1 MFNNHLLIR
10 LVLIGFIFSAIGGC
24 KKKDTALPMISKTYL
39 KGVGPTYAD
48 LQGRVYV
55 EGGAPIEQ
63 RGVCWVLKNTA
74 GSAEVMQWPT
84 IENDTMQLDGNTGLV
99 NVRIRGL
106 APDTAYFASFYAK
119 NSNGVKYSYPVLV
132 RTPKIL
138 DGFVF
143 VEGEDFQM
151 GNILG
156 DDDEKPVHMVTL
168 DNYFISAK
176 EVTNIQYCKFLNAL
190 EVGIDGTSGDM
201 KYVDIGNPETLIAHN
216 GSQFIPVAGFEN
228 YPVINVSWYGAK
240 AYCNW
245 MGGRLPTEAEWE
257 FAARGGIKS
266 KGYVYAGSNTPG
278 DIAWFVD
285 NAANKLHQGA
295 GKGTNEIGAYDM
307 NGNVWEWCE
316 DWYGANYYGGSSIK
330 NPEGASSGTEKVL
343 RGGSYLESAT
353 LTTRRYRHTPQTT
366 AKNIGFRVKVAI

>member
-10 LVLIGFIFSAIGGC
+10 LLLIVFIFFTIGGC

-55 EGGAPIEQ
+55 EGGSPIEQ

-74 GSAEVMQWPT
+74 GMTAAMQWPT

-99 NVRIRGL
+99 NVRVRGL
-106 APDTAYFASFYAK
+106 DPDTAYYASFYAK

-132 RTPKIL
+132 RTPVIL
-138 DGFVF
+138 EGFVF
-143 VEGEDFQM
+143 VEGGDFQM

-168 DNYFISAK
+168 DNYFISSK
-176 EVTNIQYCKFLNAL
+176 EVTNAQYCKFLNTT
-190 EVGIDGTSGDM
+190 EVGADGTSGNM
-201 KYVDIGNPETLIAHN
+201 KYIDIGNPETLVAHN
-216 GSQFIPVAGFEN
+216 GTQFIPVAGFEN
-228 YPVINVSWYGAK
+228 YPVVSVSWYGAK

-245 MGGRLPTEAEWE
+245 IGGKLPTEAEWE

-266 KGYVYAGSNTPG
+266 KDYVYAGGNTPG
-278 DIAWFVD
+278 DIGWFAD

-295 GKGTNEIGAYDM
+295 GKAANEIGTYDM

-316 DWYGANYYGGSSIK
+316 DWYGAGYYGGSAVK

-343 RGGSYLESAT
+343 RGGSYLEPAMR
-353 LTTRRYRHTPQTT
+353 TTHRFRDQPQAT
-366 AKNIGFRVKVAI
+366 AKHIGFRVKVAI